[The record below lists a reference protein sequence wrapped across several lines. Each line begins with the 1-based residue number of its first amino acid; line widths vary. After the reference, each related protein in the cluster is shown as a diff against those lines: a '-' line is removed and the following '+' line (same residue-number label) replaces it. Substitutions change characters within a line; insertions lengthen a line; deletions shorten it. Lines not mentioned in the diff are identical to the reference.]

1 MSLRTLPFRQYN
13 ETDVINMFAL
23 GTGFVNE
30 SVTDSSA
37 TSYGEAGVFVT
48 IESGNLNVDTITY
61 DNAYA
66 SYLGKTN
73 YPHVGANQYPRVS
86 ISLKPATSGDALIGM
101 TLRQTAKTDEN
112 GEKLLYYPQKAEE
125 LMCMLP
131 GQAVPVA
138 TRGIFTLDD
147 AAFTVAIGTGAGQIG
162 IGSGLALSSG
172 TSGRLTGCAI
182 TNPARVALVIATGSR
197 TYTASTANLVD
208 PLSGSYAIIGLG
220 L

>member
-23 GTGFVNE
+23 GTGYVNE
-30 SVTDSSA
+30 SVLDSEQ
-37 TSYGEAGVFVT
+37 GDAGVFVT
-48 IESGNLNVDTITY
+48 IESGNLNLDTITY
-61 DNAYA
+61 DNAYS

-73 YPHVGANQYPRVS
+73 YPHVGVNQYPRVTLS
-86 ISLKPATSGDALIGM
+86 VKPATSGDALVGM
-101 TLRQTAKTDEN
+101 TLRQTAKFDEN

-131 GQAVPVA
+131 GQSVPIA
-138 TRGIFTLDD
+138 TRGVFALN
-147 AAFTVAIGTGAGQIG
+147 ASAFSAVFGTGAGQIG
-162 IGSGLALSSG
+162 VGAGLKLPSGVSG
-172 TSGRLTGCAI
+172 KLTGCAI
-182 TNPARVALVIATGSR
+182 TDPTRVGLVIGTGSR
-197 TYTASTANLVD
+197 TASVSTANLSD

>member
-23 GTGFVNE
+23 GTGYVNN
-30 SVTDSSA
+30 SVTDV
-37 TSYGEAGVFVT
+37 GNGDAGVFVT

-73 YPHVGANQYPRVS
+73 YPHVGSNQYPRVTL
-86 ISLKPATSGDALIGM
+86 SLKPATSGDALIGM
-101 TLRQTAKTDEN
+101 TLRQTAKFDEN
-112 GEKLLYYPQKAEE
+112 DEKLLYYPQKAEE

-138 TRGIFTLDD
+138 TRGIFTVSNT
-147 AAFTVAIGTGAGQIG
+147 AYQGAIG
-162 IGSGLALSSG
+162 IGSGLKLPSG
-172 TSGRLTGCAI
+172 VSGKLTGCAI
-182 TNPARVALVIATGSR
+182 SDPTRVALVIATGSR
-197 TYTASTANLVD
+197 TASTSTANLSD
-208 PLSGSYAIIGLG
+208 PLTGSYAIIGLG